1 MVYLYAGLGIA
12 MISGISAMMQIGNNI
27 NNITNI
33 SSLKNDAYSS
43 SSLPKFDREIM
54 KYLYTQSV
62 PENDICDYIK
72 NKISSPQYEN
82 GEFFKST
89 SLQTP
94 SRNLLFSQAC
104 ALVSKNDKHRVIITP
119 KTEGNY
125 KYGFY
130 SCLIENEPYCKFEIN
145 K

>member
-12 MISGISAMMQIGNNI
+12 MISGIAAMMQIGNNV
-27 NNITNI
+27 NNFTNI
-33 SSLKNDAYSS
+33 SSLKNNSYAS
-43 SSLPKFDREIM
+43 SSLPKLDREIM
-54 KYLYTQSV
+54 KNLYTQSV
-62 PENDICDYIK
+62 PNSDICDYLK
-72 NKISSPQYEN
+72 NKISSPSYEN
-82 GEFFKST
+82 GEIFKST

-94 SRNLLFSQAC
+94 SRNVLFSQAC
-104 ALVSKNDKHRVIITP
+104 ALVSKNDKHRVIIIP
-119 KTEGNY
+119 KTNGNY